1 MGTKIARIISII
13 TIVSIVCL
21 LISSCD
27 KRKQPAY
34 FLEAREDTSIV
45 QSYRAYFELDGNSLK
60 EVKQIRY
67 ESLIERTNSYQQIN
81 YVTYNFN
88 AVSTNGNPSDYVYT
102 QSPTDLMAFDKPTLI
117 KSLRKVGV
125 FWTGDIQIRLT
136 VFDGYMVLEAS
147 HTDGGTVTEYKTGLF
162 RNGKYIE
169 PPKDSS
175 LKSLTNVYKKK

>member
-1 MGTKIARIISII
+1 MGAKIARIISII

-34 FLEAREDTSIV
+34 FLECREDSGIV
-45 QSYRAYFELDGNSLK
+45 QSYNAYFELDGNSLK

-67 ESLIERTNSYQQIN
+67 EGLIERTSNYQQIT
-81 YVTYNFN
+81 YQTYNIK

-102 QSPTDLMAFDKPTLI
+102 QSSTDTIAFEKPTLI
-117 KSLRKVGV
+117 KNLRKVGV
-125 FWTGDIQIRLT
+125 FWTGEIQIKLT

-147 HTDGGTVTEYKTGLF
+147 HTDGSVTEYKTGLF

-175 LKSLTNVYKKK
+175 LRSLTTVYKKK